1 MPQFVPDQT
10 CDICSKQNAD
20 FNMSIKPPEENI
32 MQNQKEKILKN
43 LKDNKNESIID
54 NIGNDLLQ

>member
-1 MPQFVPDQT
+1 MPQYVPNHT
-10 CDICSKQNAD
+10 CDICPKQNAD

-32 MQNQKEKILKN
+32 MQGQKEKILKN
-43 LKDNKNESIID
+43 LKDTKKESIID